1 MRSPVIDPSST
12 SSESTS
18 AQPAQQSFTHVHDIK
33 TISRTDNYKSGRR
46 TKRLSQRLKK
56 LDRPAEQLS
65 PKVIEDKVKRSR
77 RRRLFSFST
86 LGWSVTDAIIAF
98 GSILAGYGLSPV
110 AYQAATSE
118 TSVKLLPC
126 AITFAMIL
134 VPLAHVAGLHDP
146 RRRSNVTD
154 LLVRS
159 CLTCVIAMA
168 ILTLG
173 WMLSSFLRVG
183 RFVAVLA
190 SATTIISMIMTRVA
204 LWNWSSNFKTKICF
218 IGTNGFS
225 ERVTQFMLENPLS
238 VTVSEQPSPDI
249 NLGAWAA
256 SSEVDEVVFESAK
269 EMPDDLGL
277 LDCLGAGV
285 KVSEYSDFIEENYQR
300 ILVEKID
307 ANWLFAARLDLAHPY
322 YGVKRLLDV
331 VVAAVG
337 IVLSMPLILL
347 SALAIRFEGRGPVFY
362 SQVRVGRFN
371 KPFRIYKLRTMR
383 TDSEVNGA
391 QWAKQNDSRITM
403 VGKILRKTRLDELPQ
418 FWNVLRGDMS
428 LIGPRPE
435 RPEFVGELDDQI
447 PFYLQRHLVKP
458 GLTGW
463 AQINYPYGAS
473 VEDTY
478 NKLTYDFYYI
488 KNSSLGLDLQIF
500 LRTIG
505 TIMKGSR

>member
-337 IVLSMPLILL
+337 L
-347 SALAIRFEGRGPVFY
+347 
-362 SQVRVGRFN
+362 
-371 KPFRIYKLRTMR
+371 
-383 TDSEVNGA
+383 
-391 QWAKQNDSRITM
+391 
-403 VGKILRKTRLDELPQ
+403 
-418 FWNVLRGDMS
+418 S
-428 LIGPRPE
+428 LIH
-435 RPEFVGELDDQI
+435 I
-447 PFYLQRHLVKP
+447 
-458 GLTGW
+458 
-463 AQINYPYGAS
+463 
-473 VEDTY
+473 
-478 NKLTYDFYYI
+478 
-488 KNSSLGLDLQIF
+488 
-500 LRTIG
+500 
-505 TIMKGSR
+505 